1 LPTLDQAVGMH
12 LAQLLEKDFLRDA
25 WQHPSQLT
33 KSARPVGQTLK
44 KHRLPTALDDPDGG
58 VERAG
63 GSLAKADVHGLVA
76 PA

>member
-1 LPTLDQAVGMH
+1 MSTLDQAVGMH

-25 WQHPSQLT
+25 GQHATQFT
-33 KSARPVGQTLK
+33 KSARPVRQTLK
-44 KHRLPTALDDPDGG
+44 EHWLPTALDDPDGG

-63 GSLAKADVHGLVA
+63 GSFAQADVHGLVA